1 MQERLRNTP
10 KQILEWWN
18 KFSVKQKTLMA
29 SIFLVVIIALAI
41 VAKVLTTPT
50 MVTIRTCEDTK
61 EAGEVKQLLDGE
73 GIKFEV
79 SSDGLSF
86 SVKAQDEAN
95 AAILLGQNG
104 IPASGYDINSVFEG
118 GFSNTESDKTKKYQ
132 LYLEDRLARQLQM
145 LDTVDEAWV
154 KLSMPLDD
162 GTVLALE
169 EDTYAAVTL
178 SLSEDMDEEQASALA
193 KWIATAVGNDGT
205 DDISIIDTDS
215 NVLFVGGDSSTA
227 VGAASGQLS
236 YKTKAENMV
245 KSQVKEVVLGTG
257 VYDSASVGL
266 NLEMSFD
273 QTEETDNN
281 YYTPEGTDRGPVA
294 SESIYEK
301 EANGGVG
308 GTPGTDT
315 NNGDDTTYMF
325 QDGATSNETIS
336 DVDRQYNTSQKVT
349 TKKSGPGNV
358 DKENSSIT
366 VVANQNRY
374 YSEASLRA
382 SGELDDMTF
391 DEFVAANRDKV
402 KLDVDQDFVQ
412 MVAKATGFPEDN
424 IVIVAYEVPFFEYA
438 GGGAQNFMDYLPI
451 IIAVILML
459 MLGYVVFRSTRKEQ
473 ILVEEEPELS
483 VESLLASTKEA
494 EESLEDIGFSE
505 KSETRVLIEKFVD
518 ENPEAVASLLRNWL
532 NEEWN

>member
-1 MQERLRNTP
+1 MQERLRNIP
-10 KQILEWWN
+10 KQLLEWWN
-18 KFSVKQKTLMA
+18 KFSVKQKTLLA
-29 SIFLVVIIALAI
+29 SISVIVIIGLAI
-41 VAKVLTTPT
+41 VARVLTTPT

-73 GIKFEV
+73 DIKYEV

-86 SVKAQDEAN
+86 SVKSQDEAN

-104 IPASGYDINSVFEG
+104 IPASGYDINNVFEG
-118 GFSNTESDKTKKYQ
+118 GFSRTEADKTKKYQ
-132 LYLEDRLARQLQM
+132 LYLQEELAQQLEM
-145 LDTVDEAWV
+145 LDTVEEATV
-154 KLSMPLDD
+154 KLSMPVDD
-162 GTVLALE
+162 GTVLALQ

-178 SLSEDMDEEQASALA
+178 TLSEEMDEERASGLA
-193 KWIATAVGNDGT
+193 KWIATAVGNDTT
-205 DDISIIDTDS
+205 DDISIMDTAG
-215 NVLFVGGDSSTA
+215 NMLFLGGDTSTS

-245 KSQVKEVVLGTG
+245 KGQVKDVILGTG

-266 NLEMSFD
+266 NLNISFD
-273 QTEETDNN
+273 EREETDNN
-281 YYTPEGTDRGPVA
+281 YYTEDGAEHGPVS
-294 SESIYEK
+294 SESILEE
-301 EANGGVG
+301 EATGGDGGV
-308 GTPGTDT
+308 PGTDT
-315 NNGDDTTYMF
+315 NNGDDTTYVL
-325 QDGATSNETIS
+325 QDAAIS
-336 DVDRQYNTSQKVT
+336 SRTVSDTDRQYNTSQRVT
-349 TKKSGPGNV
+349 TTKGGVGEV
-358 DKENSSIT
+358 DYENSSIT

-374 YSEASLRA
+374 YSEAALKA

-391 DEFVAANRDKV
+391 DEFVAQNRDKV

-412 MVAKATGFPEDN
+412 MISKATGFAEEN
-424 IVIVAYEVPFFEYA
+424 IVIVAYEVPFFEYDS
-438 GGGAQNFMDYLPI
+438 GGNQNLMDYLPI
-451 IIAVILML
+451 IIAVIIML

-473 ILVEEEPELS
+473 VLVDEEPELS

-494 EESLEDIGFSE
+494 EDTLEDIGFSE